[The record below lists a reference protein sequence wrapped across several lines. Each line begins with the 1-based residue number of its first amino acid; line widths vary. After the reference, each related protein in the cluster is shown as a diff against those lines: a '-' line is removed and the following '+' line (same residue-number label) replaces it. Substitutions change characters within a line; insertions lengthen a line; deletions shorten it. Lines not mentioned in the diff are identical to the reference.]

1 MTDIHYPIFL
11 QLSQLSECEQGWR
24 NIYIQM
30 ALNQLPSYQLSF
42 FRIDKFKACI
52 CFNGK
57 PKWRYTFPIYSDDA
71 TDLHCDA
78 MVCKTDLNAI
88 HHDIYSLFTTRGV
101 EFNCDMNE
109 SNPNIVAFAKWDDIQ
124 LKSNRDL
131 LIEMYVCEKGK
142 EHHLTFNEMNALL
155 NKIQLYIS
163 LKLLTSNDFII
174 QDSRLHSIKGIE
186 YFERGYTFAKTFRNL

>member
-1 MTDIHYPIFL
+1 
-11 QLSQLSECEQGWR
+11 
-24 NIYIQM
+24 
-30 ALNQLPSYQLSF
+30 
-42 FRIDKFKACI
+42 
-52 CFNGK
+52 
-57 PKWRYTFPIYSDDA
+57 
-71 TDLHCDA
+71 
-78 MVCKTDLNAI
+78 VNAI

-101 EFNCDMNE
+101 EFNYEMTQ
-109 SNPNIVAFAKWDDIQ
+109 SNANVVAFAKWDDIQ

-163 LKLLTSNDFII
+163 LKLLTSNDFVI

-186 YFERGYTFAKTFRNL
+186 YFERGYTFAKTFRDL